1 MAFKVPSKKRI
12 QTNSF
17 LAKDQ
22 EEINDLLFIRK
33 CDSGEELKYPKQ
45 LTIIILKEKEPYFNF
60 LKNETEFGV
69 QGQWHSHNSNKVF
82 KEKNAEINVIYLDD
96 KDDTVTKKLKT
107 KLNAYN
113 KNYVK
118 EEVLFVTAT
127 PLSMTTL
134 KLR

>member
-1 MAFKVPSKKRI
+1 MAFKVPRKKTVI
-12 QTNSF
+12 TNF
-17 LAKDQ
+17 YLEKDQ
-22 EEINDLLFIRK
+22 KEINDLLFNKK

-45 LTIIILKEKEPYFNF
+45 LTIIILKKKEPYFHF

-69 QGQWHSHNSNKVF
+69 QGQWHSQNSHKVF

-113 KNYVK
+113 KKYVK

-127 PLSMTTL
+127 PLDMTTL